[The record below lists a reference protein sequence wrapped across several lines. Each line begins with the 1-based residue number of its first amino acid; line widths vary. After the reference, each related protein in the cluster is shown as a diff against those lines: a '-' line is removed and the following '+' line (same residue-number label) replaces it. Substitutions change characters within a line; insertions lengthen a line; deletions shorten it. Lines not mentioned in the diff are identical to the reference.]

1 MPRLMKKPMPGGGMV
16 SPMEREMEMGGKMD
30 YEMGGKMD
38 MGHGGDLARAIKI
51 FLMKKGGKT
60 KFPDLTGDGK
70 VTFAD
75 ILKGRLRKKKKS
87 QEYGGKVMQ
96 NGGVSDPRKDPSNR
110 RSMAELPS
118 EVMEDLLPFLED
130 QQSFEEIEAR
140 RAAQRRYDEAFREGM
155 DFQMSQRDFARRAGD
170 EGTAEE
176 AAMLRQDFGLGDF
189 QKSYLSPNMRRVAL
203 SFLNRLN
210 PDRRDRDV
218 VQVAAMESAD
228 LAKAVAGN
236 SPEDSMMML
245 AYYASQNPDSKIGKI
260 FSERAKRMGL

>member
-1 MPRLMKKPMPGGGMV
+1 MV
-16 SPMEREMEMGGKMD
+16 SPMEREMGMGGKMD

-75 ILKGRLRKKKKS
+75 ILKGRLKKKS
-87 QEYGGKVMQ
+87 QEYGGKVME

-155 DFQMSQRDFARRAGD
+155 DFQVSQRDFARRAGE

-189 QKSYLSPNMRRVAL
+189 QKSYLSPNM
-203 SFLNRLN
+203 SC
-210 PDRRDRDV
+210 
-218 VQVAAMESAD
+218 S
-228 LAKAVAGN
+228 
-236 SPEDSMMML
+236 
-245 AYYASQNPDSKIGKI
+245 
-260 FSERAKRMGL
+260 